1 MIPGRSAEATVSVW
15 ILLLCAASWA
25 PAQSVAG
32 GGPEPIFINY
42 TAELDYNKAQFVDA
56 DVLDFSHLHDRR
68 CGERGFLFAG
78 TDGHFYF
85 EDGAR
90 GRFWGVNVAKGSVF
104 QPKGQIDK
112 AVATISR
119 AGFNLVRIHHIDG
132 ITGLLPPERAA
143 TVERIDAEKLDRV
156 DYWIYRLRE
165 AGIYV
170 YLDLLDFRTFTETEG
185 VVNAAALGRA
195 AKPYAVFDNKLIE
208 LQQQYARRLLI
219 EHVNPYTG
227 LSYAQDPA
235 VVMVEICDENGLYF
249 ARERWGDLVEP
260 YQSQLRRKFN
270 EWLRERYGDTGT
282 LREAW
287 TDADGN
293 TGLFANEGIEEGTVW
308 LFPEARLPGR
318 FPGGRSGESERL
330 QRGRA
335 ADRRL
340 FIDDVHGEYLRRM
353 SGYLRRRGLMV
364 PLTAVLDFNHVADMR
379 TVAEQLDF
387 VGTNFYY
394 DHPNW
399 QAGNEWHLPAFH
411 EDRNPLADDRTQ
423 SFVPRALVSRV
434 WGKAAVV
441 REWNVCW
448 PNKHRAAGMV
458 EATAYSA
465 LQDLDAVILFTY
477 DLLDGKDR
485 IEFFDVRNDPARWGL
500 MGMCA
505 KMFLGRDVRPARYQT
520 AMGFSQVDSFYPTWQ
535 RMPTEVYKLGWV
547 SGFHALFFDEEAPK
561 GGPDLLIASG
571 RSSSGVYQ
579 RHNAIVCANWVA
591 EDLLDHKRDRG
602 IEQKAG
608 YQVATVPGDYR
619 YYTFGGTMFSA
630 GQTRRVQTDPAFLV
644 ADVKAQ
650 GLRPI
655 GADAVSEGCVG
666 FRDVKRNVYAFRR
679 LTSEQKLRV
688 ALDALGQVYG
698 APISH
703 EFVTR
708 KAYTSDTGQI
718 GRDIGAGLMTVDT
731 PHLQAVAG
739 QLSNREKAKT
749 SRLAVETAAETGAV
763 IWTSFDRRP
772 PAESRH
778 WALKMVT
785 VAANTGQKLEL
796 HHSNVEKTVYALRT
810 MGRAPI
816 TTLGERTS
824 RPTVVTLAGREVLR
838 IYLKNGTWELV
849 CEEGGYYLWC
859 DTGDVKFELPQLG
872 AKAELLSVQDSA
884 AASGKVR
891 EQPFVYGEAF
901 GLLLVR
907 P

>member
-1 MIPGRSAEATVSVW
+1 MRGRSVEATISVL
-15 ILLLCAASWA
+15 ILLVCTSGWAAGQSA
-25 PAQSVAG
+25 PGA
-32 GGPEPIFINY
+32 EPIFINY
-42 TAELDYNKAQFVDA
+42 TADLDYTKSQFVDA
-56 DVLDFSHLHDRR
+56 DVMDFSYLHDRR
-68 CGERGFLFAG
+68 CGERGFLFTG

-85 EDGAR
+85 EDGTR

-104 QPKGQIDK
+104 QPNERIDRV
-112 AVATISR
+112 VATILR

-143 TVERIDAEKLDRV
+143 TGERMDGEKLDRL

-170 YLDLLDFRTFTETEG
+170 YLDLLDFRTFTEAEG

-208 LQQQYARRLLI
+208 LQQQYARQLLI

-249 ARERWGDLVEP
+249 ARKRWGELVEP
-260 YQSQLRRKFN
+260 YQSQLRRTFN
-270 EWLRERYGDTGT
+270 EWLKECYGNTET

-293 TGLFANEGIEEGTVW
+293 TGLLANENVEEGTVW

-318 FPGGRSGESERL
+318 FPGGHPGESERL

-340 FIDDVHGEYLRRM
+340 FIDKVHGEYLRRM
-353 SGYLRRRGLMV
+353 SGYLRRRGLQV
-364 PLTAVLDFNHVADMR
+364 PITAVLDFNDVADMR
-379 TVAEQLDF
+379 TVSEQLDF
-387 VGTNFYY
+387 MGTNFYY

-399 QAGNEWHLPAFH
+399 QLGNEWHLPAFH
-411 EDRNPLADDRTQ
+411 EDRNPLGDDRTE

-434 WGKAAVV
+434 WGKAGVV

-458 EATAYSA
+458 EAAAYSA

-485 IEFFDVRNDPARWGL
+485 LEFFDVRNDPVRWGL

-505 KMFLGRDVRPARYQT
+505 KIFLGGDVRPARYQT
-520 AMGFSQVDSFYPTWQ
+520 AMGFSKVDSFYPTWQ

-547 SGFHALFFDEEAPK
+547 SGFHALFFDEDAPK
-561 GGPDLLIASG
+561 GGPGLLMASG
-571 RSSSGVYQ
+571 RSSSGVYA
-579 RHNAIVCANWVA
+579 RDNTIVCGNWAA
-591 EDLLDHKRDRG
+591 EDLLDHKRDQG

-608 YQVATVPGDYR
+608 YEVATVPGDYR
-619 YYTFGGTMFSA
+619 YYTFGATMFSA

-650 GLRPI
+650 GLKPI
-655 GADAVSEGCVG
+655 GIDAVNEGCVG

-679 LTSEQKLRV
+679 LTADQKLRV
-688 ALDALGQVYG
+688 ALDALGQIYG
-698 APISH
+698 APVSH
-703 EFVTR
+703 EFVD
-708 KAYTSDTGQI
+708 KNVYTSDTGQI
-718 GRDIGAGLMTVDT
+718 SRDISAGVMTVDT
-731 PHLQAVAG
+731 PYLHAVAG
-739 QLSNREKAKT
+739 HLHNRAKAKT
-749 SRLAVETAAETGAV
+749 SRLDVETAAETGAV
-763 IWTSFDRRP
+763 IWTSFDRRG

-785 VAANTGQKLEL
+785 VAANTGQQLEL
-796 HHSNVEKTVYALRT
+796 HHSNADRTVYALKA

-816 TTLGERTS
+816 TTLSEKTS

-849 CEEGGYYLWC
+849 REGAGYYLWC
-859 DTGDVKFELPQLG
+859 DTGGVKFELPQLG
-872 AKAELLSVQDSA
+872 AKAELVSVNDSE
-884 AASGKVR
+884 AASGRVQ
-891 EQPFVYGEAF
+891 EQPFVYEEGF
-901 GLLLVR
+901 DLLLVR